1 MTLIV
6 LHLLYLDTGKY
17 EIQKIELWFSFFNSM
32 SMVITWKLRVERPAR
47 DALMP
52 CDNSRAQQKKDSS
65 SFPVRMQPMKSHG
78 LFMIAV
84 PTSFPSL

>member
-32 SMVITWKLRVERPAR
+32 SMDYYTE
-47 DALMP
+47 
-52 CDNSRAQQKKDSS
+52 
-65 SFPVRMQPMKSHG
+65 
-78 LFMIAV
+78 
-84 PTSFPSL
+84 T